1 MAMSGCTVREK
12 QGRKGRSG
20 AAKSIETG
28 IPKRRFRDAAKKQ
41 RRQAVQDSKT
51 REEQA
56 GLAQAQTQALYE
68 RDAKI
73 IVLLLCLIEQG
84 TAPALLELERYVL
97 EEIARERSRRDV
109 EDYRKENTRF
119 INAEKHILPYIGTG
133 RENAAQ
139 RIFLQRTAGVNDRA
153 MREGIALLR
162 KEYPILNLQDGQ
174 GYYLSYDPREL
185 MRYRNQEMSRIRSAF
200 SALRGVDKA
209 LEDRR

>member
-1 MAMSGCTVREK
+1 M
-12 QGRKGRSG
+12 
-20 AAKSIETG
+20 
-28 IPKRRFRDAAKKQ
+28 
-41 RRQAVQDSKT
+41 QDSKT

-56 GLAQAQTQALYE
+56 GLAQVQTQALYE